1 MATQQTTAPNETV
14 VDQEPFVS
22 CPQQETAGWCW
33 KYRAEIAL
41 RLRIHLAKD
50 ACVAKRML
58 SKQYVSIVYAM
69 VQRFRSD
76 PLRTQSHIVVLPPR
90 VVQTYQTRA
99 CIVVDMD
106 GRDVS
111 LTFEFGSF
119 EFGQRLV
126 MHVLTPD
133 GVSMTIAGAMWSSHV
148 GLYRFVRLR
157 DIAHAMQT
165 AGHVATAVGFD
176 YRRVPAYMIALPDPS
191 ILHAIVDMNLRR
203 EERVD
208 VGVPICIG
216 RVEFHD
222 RVEIHA
228 NSMLRVSNW
237 GLAYR
242 RTSRFV
248 PPCAPP
254 DDDGYRVPTA
264 DVRTLLLSARTK
276 RGNVNHDGVAL
287 AELAGMSSE
296 DQAAYERL
304 VFPPTKK
311 SYVLA
316 AGARARAILLAR
328 DTPIAMLLPETVHLI
343 FDHVHHMERRLEWES
358 IMSSM

>member
-1 MATQQTTAPNETV
+1 MRVDEEILLTVEAQQKTGRCLWNGSV
-14 VDQEPFVS
+14 KS
-22 CPQQETAGWCW
+22 
-33 KYRAEIAL
+33 
-41 RLRIHLAKD
+41 RIRHAMD
-50 ACVAKRML
+50 ACAAKRIL

-69 VQRFRSD
+69 LQRFRSG
-76 PLRTQSHIVVLPPR
+76 PTRTQSHIVVLPPR
-90 VVQTYQTRA
+90 VVQTYRA
-99 CIVVDMD
+99 RSCIVVDMD

-111 LTFEFGSF
+111 LTFEFGR
-119 EFGQRLV
+119 RLV

-133 GVSMTIAGAMWSSHV
+133 GVSLAIKGAMWGSYA
-148 GLYRFVRLR
+148 GLYHYVRLR
-157 DIAHAMQT
+157 DIAYAMQT
-165 AGHVATAVGFD
+165 ADHVATPVGFD
-176 YRRVPAYMIALPDPS
+176 YRRVPAYMIALPGPF
-191 ILHAIVDMNLRR
+191 ILDAIVDMNLRR

-216 RVEFHD
+216 RVKKPGFDDAPVSYYDLTRRHRHTVSPAPHD
-222 RVEIHA
+222 
-228 NSMLRVSNW
+228 
-237 GLAYR
+237 
-242 RTSRFV
+242 
-248 PPCAPP
+248 APP

>member
-133 GVSMTIAGAMWSSHV
+133 GVSLAIKGAMWGSYA
-148 GLYRFVRLR
+148 GLYHYVRLR
-157 DIAHAMQT
+157 DIAYAMQT
-165 AGHVATAVGFD
+165 ADHVATPVGFD
-176 YRRVPAYMIALPDPS
+176 YRRVPAYMIALPGPF
-191 ILHAIVDMNLRR
+191 ILDAIVDMNLRR

-216 RVEFHD
+216 RVKKPGFDDAPVSYYDLTRRHRHTVSPAPHD
-222 RVEIHA
+222 
-228 NSMLRVSNW
+228 
-237 GLAYR
+237 
-242 RTSRFV
+242 
-248 PPCAPP
+248 APP